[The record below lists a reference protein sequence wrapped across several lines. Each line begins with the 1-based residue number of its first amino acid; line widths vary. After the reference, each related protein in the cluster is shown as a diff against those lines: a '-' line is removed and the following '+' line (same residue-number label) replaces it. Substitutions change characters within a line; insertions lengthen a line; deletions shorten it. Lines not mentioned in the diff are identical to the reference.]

1 VPFVFALSLA
11 GSGERTIVRGVID
24 CLLDTPAGLILIDYK
39 TDHIRDERDLEERL
53 AGYRVQLQLYAL
65 AAGALFERPVARAAL
80 AFLRARRIV
89 NVPLDVPGLATLF
102 DLPTAS
108 SVQRS
113 AS

>member
-1 VPFVFALSLA
+1 MVAAARLSAEQAALVRVADLAWLATTDVGTLLAQSAAAARREVPFVYALSLA

-65 AAGALFERPVARAAL
+65 AAGAHL
-80 AFLRARRIV
+80 
-89 NVPLDVPGLATLF
+89 
-102 DLPTAS
+102 
-108 SVQRS
+108 
-113 AS
+113 